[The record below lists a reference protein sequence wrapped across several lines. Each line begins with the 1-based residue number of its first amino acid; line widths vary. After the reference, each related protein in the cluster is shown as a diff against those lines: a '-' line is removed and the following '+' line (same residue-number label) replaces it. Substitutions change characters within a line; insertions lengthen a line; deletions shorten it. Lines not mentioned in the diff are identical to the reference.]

1 MKKSKLLLALAV
13 SAMLVNT
20 AYASEI
26 KDQKVNVIEEE
37 DVYTNPKVGLYKVK
51 TIYEDGVDIVDVNN
65 EADVY
70 NVPKSYFNGMD
81 LKEGKVFTI
90 YTNWDILESD
100 PAKFGKV
107 YRVIEGKESHVF
119 SDIYVI
125 KKINAEGV
133 DVYKK
138 SNPDDLYNVPKKE
151 FKDID
156 LVEGKEVEIVADDV
170 LFASYPAQFTK
181 IHKINEIKADEEK
194 IVRDFVV
201 KEIYEEGVDLY
212 EVGNEANLY
221 NVPKSEFKDMK
232 LEKGKVF
239 TITSDTIATKSI
251 PAQFGKIFSIVEK
264 EMPEKTMVKSYVVEK
279 VADDMVTVYE
289 KDNKESKYNIAKKD
303 FGKAM
308 PKEGEIYK
316 IETSEEILTSDP
328 AQFAKIFKVELEKE
342 NKDKMISDIFVIE
355 EIDKEGVTVARKSN
369 KEDKYF
375 VPKKDFGKLEI
386 KEGKEYKIYTDDIV
400 LTSYPAQFGKIFKIE
415 EVMAKENKK
424 PAEKDKKPAQE
435 KEKSKENKEQ
445 MISDIFVVEKI
456 DEEGVTVAR
465 KSNREDKYLVAKKDF
480 GKLMIKEGK
489 EYKIYTDDIVLT
501 SYPAQFGK
509 VFKIEEV
516 MKEAPKEKENK
527 DNKKGAKNP
536 KTGLVGTSM
545 ALIGLV
551 GASLGYKKIKK

>member
-1 MKKSKLLLALAV
+1 MKKSKLLLALAIT
-13 SAMLVNT
+13 AMLVNT
-20 AYASEI
+20 AYASEM

-212 EVGNEANLY
+212 ELGNESNLF

-264 EMPEKTMVKSYVVEK
+264 EMPAKTMTKSYVVEE
-279 VADDMVTVYE
+279 VAKDFVTVSE
-289 KDNKESKYNIAKKD
+289 EGMKESKYNIAKKD
-303 FGKAM
+303 FGKAN
-308 PKEGEIYK
+308 PKVGETYK
-316 IETSEEILTSDP
+316 IETSEEILLSEP
-328 AQFAKIFKVELEKE
+328 AQFAKIYKVELVKEAPKENKKPAEKAKDNKKAKEKE
-342 NKDKMISDIFVIE
+342 NKEQMLSDIFVVE
-355 EIDKEGVTVARKSN
+355 KIDEEGVTVARKSN
-369 KEDKYF
+369 KEDKYL

-415 EVMAKENKK
+415 EVMKNDNK
-424 PAEKDKKPAQE
+424 
-435 KEKSKENKEQ
+435 
-445 MISDIFVVEKI
+445 
-456 DEEGVTVAR
+456 
-465 KSNREDKYLVAKKDF
+465 
-480 GKLMIKEGK
+480 
-489 EYKIYTDDIVLT
+489 
-501 SYPAQFGK
+501 
-509 VFKIEEV
+509 
-516 MKEAPKEKENK
+516 K
-527 DNKKGAKNP
+527 DNKMGAKNP
-536 KTGLVGTSM
+536 KTGLIGTSM
-545 ALIGLV
+545 ALATLA
-551 GASLGYKKIKK
+551 GASLTYKKIKK